1 MTIQRGFAFDHG
13 KAVRGNTPSSC
24 DGAGCESQF
33 DPNTGQRI
41 PGYVAPT
48 PPARLG
54 TAGALGDQTAHNDPS
69 LAEWQ
74 SRAKQPGLGVG
85 ISGDGADGI
94 TVGGE

>member
-1 MTIQRGFAFDHG
+1 MTIQKGFAFGGD
-13 KAVRGNTPSSC
+13 NTRNESSSSC
-24 DGAGCESQF
+24 DGASCESQF

-74 SRAKQPGLGVG
+74 SRAKPPGLGVG
-85 ISGDGADGI
+85 ISGDGAGGI